1 MDHFADRFLKIPQV
15 ANKKEE
21 IRILH
26 IVNKILGFNE
36 QSQKGKGLKILTLIK
51 MLSRWPIS
59 LAQLNTGNNFKKT

>member
-1 MDHFADRFLKIPQV
+1 MDHFADRFLKIPQD

-51 MLSRWPIS
+51 ILSR
-59 LAQLNTGNNFKKT
+59 

>member
-1 MDHFADRFLKIPQV
+1 MDHFADRFLKIPQD

-36 QSQKGKGLKILTLIK
+36 KSQKGKGPKILTLIK

-59 LAQLNTGNNFKKT
+59 LAQLNTGNNF

>member
-1 MDHFADRFLKIPQV
+1 MDHFADRFLKIPQD

-36 QSQKGKGLKILTLIK
+36 QSQKEKGLKILTLIK
-51 MLSRWPIS
+51 MLSR
-59 LAQLNTGNNFKKT
+59 